1 MSYTLDF
8 TLFLQLDVSSDP
20 CLHKEVIVH
29 KGFSRVV
36 LQRSSIQFCLNLPR
50 KYHTKLVR
58 YIGVRHAVTL
68 AESSIQFQL
77 NRAYAITNWWFLLE
91 FTLCFTTWRFIS
103 ACLHRE
109 VIVHS
114 GLLPVIILRS
124 HRARHRPSNQD
135 YQQQQQNTIVA
146 VITATF
152 VWRHLPPL

>member
-1 MSYTLDF
+1 MFLRSVF
-8 TLFLQLDVSSDP
+8 T
-20 CLHKEVIVH
+20 
-29 KGFSRVV
+29 
-36 LQRSSIQFCLNLPR
+36 QRSYCSQRIFTCGFTEILLSVLPNLPR
-50 KYHTKLVR
+50 KYHTKLVW

-77 NRAYAITNWWFLLE
+77 NRAYAITNWWFLME

-114 GLLPVIILRS
+114 GLLLVIIRRS

-135 YQQQQQNTIVA
+135 YQQQQVWCLNFEIVFRPFLYGQNGRGDRVR
-146 VITATF
+146 VP
-152 VWRHLPPL
+152 VV